1 VLVVVVLVAGFD
13 GWMGGGKAAE
23 AMAANWVEKVVR
35 MSVQMYW
42 LRRWGC

>member
-1 VLVVVVLVAGFD
+1 VGGGEEGEAGVARVG

-35 MSVQMYW
+35 MLVQM
-42 LRRWGC
+42 L